1 MNKLFTRSLLA
12 TAVASVTMVATPAIA
27 EETDAKYEIYGII
40 AVQAHYRDYETD
52 NSNLTGFQT
61 NNESRIGFRGSKHFK
76 NFGPKFIWQVES
88 GYVDPS
94 YSDHEAKGGLGE
106 RDTFVGFED
115 FDSFGQ
121 VRIGRVLTPLYE
133 VVDWPGSNPG
143 LGDVYDWGGLI
154 GGAKF
159 QDRSSNSV
167 RWDSPA
173 WGNLSLDVAAG
184 RTKAAATG
192 SDQGYWQGGAAHY
205 KVGPLQFD
213 AAYEI
218 NRDTAESFTDGTL
231 DTTAH
236 DPKTEKSFSRI
247 WDNNTYLV
255 GVQGWFE
262 NGISF
267 FAQYRM
273 QDANVKEGT
282 DVGREEKQ
290 NAMTSGLMYTVNDW
304 QFKVGYTKNF
314 DLEVNGNTVENSS
327 DDTYSAQAMY
337 FVDPSAVLYV
347 RARDVRM
354 GDNTVESGNAGM
366 SYDRWKSD
374 SFSEVSVGVEYYF

>member
-1 MNKLFTRSLLA
+1 LFTRSLVA
-12 TAVASVTMVATPAIA
+12 TAVAAVTMVATPAIA
-27 EETDAKYEIYGII
+27 EETDAKYEVYGVI
-40 AVQAHYRDYETD
+40 AVQAHYRNYETE
-52 NSNLTGFQT
+52 NSNLTGLQT
-61 NNESRIGFRGSKHFK
+61 NNESRIGFRGSKQFA

-133 VVDWPGSNPG
+133 VVDWPGANPG

-192 SDQGYWQGGAAHY
+192 SDQGYWQGAAAHY
-205 KVGPLQFD
+205 KVGVLQFD

-218 NRDTAESFTDGTL
+218 NRDTAESFQDGKTTEIDKGDPNGGLKYTD
-231 DTTAH
+231 
-236 DPKTEKSFSRI
+236 FNRI

-262 NGISF
+262 NGVSF

-273 QDANVKEGT
+273 QDAKVTEGT

-304 QFKVGYTKNF
+304 QFKVGYTKN
-314 DLEVNGNTVENSS
+314 
-327 DDTYSAQAMY
+327 
-337 FVDPSAVLYV
+337 
-347 RARDVRM
+347 
-354 GDNTVESGNAGM
+354 
-366 SYDRWKSD
+366 
-374 SFSEVSVGVEYYF
+374 

>member
-1 MNKLFTRSLLA
+1 MNQLFKRSLLA
-12 TAVASVTMVATPAIA
+12 AAVASVTLAATPTMA
-27 EETDAKYEIYGII
+27 EETDAKYEVYGII
-40 AVQAHYRDYETD
+40 AVQAHYRNYETPD
-52 NSNLTGFQT
+52 SNLTGFQT
-61 NNESRIGFRGSKHFK
+61 NNESRIGFRGSKQFK

-121 VRIGRVLTPLYE
+121 VRVGRVLTPLYE
-133 VVDWPGSNPG
+133 VVDWPGANPG
-143 LGDVYDWGGLI
+143 LGDVWDWGGLI

-159 QDRSSNSV
+159 QDRSSNTI
-167 RWDSPA
+167 RWDSPN
-173 WGNLSLDVAAG
+173 WGNLSLDVAYG

-192 SDQGYWQGGAAHY
+192 SDQGWWQGAAAHY

-218 NRDTAESFTDGTL
+218 NRDTAESFKDGTTSGGEE
-231 DTTAH
+231 TT
-236 DPKTEKSFSRI
+236 FNRI

-262 NGISF
+262 SGISF

-273 QDANVKEGT
+273 QDAKVTEGL
-282 DVGREEKQ
+282 DNGREEKQ

-314 DLEVNGNTVENSS
+314 DIEVNGKTIEDTS
-327 DDTYSAQAMY
+327 DDTISAQAMY
-337 FVDPSAVLYV
+337 FVDPSAVLYL

-354 GDNTVESGNAGM
+354 GDSTLDSGNTGM
-366 SYDRWKSD
+366 TYTRWKSD
-374 SFSEVSVGVEYYF
+374 SFNEVSVGVEYYF